1 VVYVQMRICQM
12 CPVGHKMPKD
22 GWYISGYIWKRCQRV
37 WQSFLLKD
45 MFWILKVSP
54 TIEVTFNNACDLAC
68 CSVLML
74 RVVVY
79 ICHTGTVPI
88 FIHVLHSEAIQ
99 IQIKKLKLQ

>member
-1 VVYVQMRICQM
+1 
-12 CPVGHKMPKD
+12 
-22 GWYISGYIWKRCQRV
+22 
-37 WQSFLLKD
+37 